1 MADDDEPDDQPDDL
15 FPAEPEQANAANP
28 AAIRRQR
35 TRSKIQAKQ
44 GAAFWRMALSTK
56 SGRHEL
62 YRVLESSH
70 AFEDRF
76 ACGPNGFP
84 QPEATWF
91 QAGEKGLGQRLFLT
105 WLRIDR
111 DGVFLMLDENDPR
124 FAKPIPQSTKLE
136 SD

>member
-1 MADDDEPDDQPDDL
+1 
-15 FPAEPEQANAANP
+15 
-28 AAIRRQR
+28 
-35 TRSKIQAKQ
+35 
-44 GAAFWRMALSTK
+44 MALSTK

-62 YRVLESSH
+62 YRVLAS
-70 AFEDRF
+70 ACTFEDRF

-91 QAGEKGLGQRLFLT
+91 QAGEKSLGQRLFLT

-111 DGVFLMLDENDPR
+111 EAVFLMLDENDPR
-124 FAKPIPQSTKLE
+124 FSKQIPPPAKPTE